1 MSKKK
6 NKDKEK
12 DKDKLAE
19 GTLISHLLEL
29 RDRLLSAVVSI
40 ILVFIPAVI
49 YRNELFAIV
58 SGPLRDKLPVGDTMI
73 ATTITG
79 AFMIP
84 IKVALF
90 AALFAA
96 MPWVLY
102 QIWSFVAPGL
112 YRHEKRF
119 AVPML
124 VSSIVLFYVGIF
136 FAYRFIF
143 PVAFGFLLTAAPEG
157 VKQLPEI
164 GYAVDFMIR
173 LLLAFG
179 VAFEIPVVVV
189 LLTLTGLVK
198 VEKLSSAR
206 GYVIIGI
213 FVVAA
218 ILTPPDPMSQL
229 LMAIPMW
236 LLYEAGVLAARL
248 LSRKTPAESTDENKS
263 GAA

>member
-1 MSKKK
+1 MSDK
-6 NKDKEK
+6 KDKK

-40 ILVFIPAVI
+40 ILIFIPAVI
-49 YRNELFAIV
+49 FRNELFAMV
-58 SGPLRDKLPVGDTMI
+58 AEPLRAQLPAGGTLV

-79 AFMIP
+79 AFMVP
-84 IKVALF
+84 IKLALF
-90 AALFAA
+90 FSLFAA

-124 VSSIVLFYVGIF
+124 VSSIVLFYAGIF
-136 FAYRFIF
+136 FAYKFIF
-143 PVAFGFLLTAAPEG
+143 PLAFGFLMNAAPED
-157 VKQLPEI
+157 VQQLPEI
-164 GYAVDFMIR
+164 NNVVDFAIR

-189 LLTLTGLVK
+189 LLTLTGLVP
-198 VEKLSSAR
+198 VAKLSSAR
-206 GYVIIGI
+206 GYVVIGI

-218 ILTPPDPMSQL
+218 VLTPPDPMSQL

-248 LSRKTPAESTDENKS
+248 LSRKKPPAPTEENQS

>member
-6 NKDKEK
+6 DKDKEK

-49 YRNELFAIV
+49 FRNELFAMV
-58 SGPLRDKLPVGDTMI
+58 SEPLRAKLPPGSSMV

-79 AFMIP
+79 SFMIP
-84 IKVALF
+84 IKLALF
-90 AALFAA
+90 FSLFAA

-124 VSSIVLFYVGIF
+124 VSSILLFYVGNF
-136 FAYRFIF
+136 FAYKFIF
-143 PVAFGFLLTAAPEG
+143 PLAFDFLLNHGPED
-157 VKQLPEI
+157 VQQLPEI
-164 GYAVDFMIR
+164 SNAVDFVIR

-189 LLTLTGLVK
+189 LLTLTGLVP
-198 VEKLSSAR
+198 VAKLSSAR

-213 FVVAA
+213 FVIAA

-248 LSRKTPAESTDENKS
+248 LSRKPQADTNEENRSS
-263 GAA
+263 GA

>member
-1 MSKKK
+1 MSDK
-6 NKDKEK
+6 KEK
-12 DKDKLAE
+12 KAKKDGEGLAE

-29 RDRLLSAVVSI
+29 RDRLLSAAVSI
-40 ILVFIPAVI
+40 LLVFIPAVI
-49 YRNELFAIV
+49 FRNRLFEMVAE
-58 SGPLRDKLPVGDTMI
+58 PLRAKLPEGGALV

-79 AFMIP
+79 SFMVP
-84 IKVALF
+84 IKLALF
-90 AALFAA
+90 TSVFAA

-112 YRHEKRF
+112 YKHEKRF

-124 VSSIVLFYVGIF
+124 VSSIMLFYAGIF

-143 PVAFGFLLTAAPEG
+143 PLAFEFLMNHGPEG
-157 VKQLPEI
+157 VMQMPEI
-164 GYAVDFMIR
+164 GYTVDFVLR

-189 LLTLTGLVK
+189 LLTLTGLVP
-198 VEKLSSAR
+198 VEKLSSSR
-206 GYVIIGI
+206 GYVVIGI

-218 ILTPPDPMSQL
+218 VLTPPDPMSQL

-236 LLYEAGVLAARL
+236 LLYEVGVLAARMMT
-248 LSRKTPAESTDENKS
+248 RKRPPAETEPDKS

>member
-6 NKDKEK
+6 DKDK

-40 ILVFIPAVI
+40 ILIFIPAVI
-49 YRNELFAIV
+49 FRNELFAMV
-58 SGPLRDKLPVGDTMI
+58 AEPLRAQLPEGSEMV

-79 AFMIP
+79 SFMIP
-84 IKVALF
+84 IKLAMF
-90 AALFAA
+90 FALFAA

-124 VSSIVLFYVGIF
+124 VSSIVLFYAGIF
-136 FAYRFIF
+136 FGYKFIL
-143 PVAFGFLLTAAPEG
+143 PLAFDFLMNHGPEG

-164 GYAVDFMIR
+164 SHAVDFMIR

-189 LLTLTGLVK
+189 LLTLTGLVP
-198 VEKLSSAR
+198 VAKLSSAR

-218 ILTPPDPMSQL
+218 ILTPPDPMSML

-236 LLYEAGVLAARL
+236 LLYEVGVLAARL
-248 LSRKTPAESTDENKS
+248 LNRKPPAEGTTEEDKS

>member
-6 NKDKEK
+6 DKDNGQ

-19 GTLISHLLEL
+19 GTLIS
-29 RDRLLSAVVSI
+29 DRLLSAVVAI

-49 YRNELFAIV
+49 FRNQLFAMV
-58 SGPLRDKLPVGDTMI
+58 SEPLRAELPAGSSMV

-79 AFMIP
+79 AFMVP

-90 AALFAA
+90 FALFAA

-112 YRHEKRF
+112 YRHEKLF

-124 VSSIVLFYVGIF
+124 VSSIVLFYIGIF
-136 FAYRFIF
+136 FAYKFIF
-143 PVAFGFLLTAAPEG
+143 PLAFHFLMNSGPED
-157 VKQLPEI
+157 VQQLPEI

-189 LLTLTGLVK
+189 LLTLTGLVP

-213 FVVAA
+213 FVIAA

-236 LLYEAGVLAARL
+236 LLYEAGVLAARML
-248 LSRKTPAESTDENKS
+248 KRKSSPDGTNEENKS

>member
-1 MSKKK
+1 MTDK
-6 NKDKEK
+6 KDKR
-12 DKDKLAE
+12 DKKPERLTE

-29 RDRLLSAVVSI
+29 RDRLLSAVVAI

-49 YRNELFAIV
+49 FRNELFELVAE
-58 SGPLRDKLPVGDTMI
+58 PLRSKLPAGSSLV

-79 AFMIP
+79 SFMVP
-84 IKVALF
+84 IKVAF
-90 AALFAA
+90 FTALFVA

-112 YRHEKRF
+112 YKQEKRF

-124 VSSIVLFYVGIF
+124 VSSILLFYTGIY

-143 PVAFGFLLTAAPEG
+143 PLAFDFLMNHGPES
-157 VKQLPEI
+157 VQQLPEI
-164 GYAVDFMIR
+164 SYAVDFVLR

-189 LLTLTGLVK
+189 LLTLTGLVP

-206 GYVIIGI
+206 GYVVIGI
-213 FVVAA
+213 FAVAA
-218 ILTPPDPMSQL
+218 ILTPPDPMSMI
-229 LMAIPMW
+229 LMAVPMW
-236 LLYEAGVLAARL
+236 LLYEIGVLMARL
-248 LSRKTPAESTDENKS
+248 LNRKRTAGEGTSDS
-263 GAA
+263 GGTA

>member
-1 MSKKK
+1 MNKK
-6 NKDKEK
+6 KDKEK
-12 DKDKLAE
+12 DSDKDKLAE

-49 YRNELFAIV
+49 YRNKLFAVV
-58 SGPLRDKLPVGDTMI
+58 SKPLRAKLPEGSEMV

-79 AFMIP
+79 SFMIP
-84 IKVALF
+84 IKLALF
-90 AALFAA
+90 FALFVA

-124 VSSIVLFYVGIF
+124 VSSIILFYVGIL
-136 FAYRFIF
+136 FAYNFIF
-143 PVAFGFLLTAAPEG
+143 PVAFGFLMNNGPEG

-164 GYAVDFMIR
+164 GYVVDFVIR

-206 GYVIIGI
+206 GYVVIGI

-218 ILTPPDPMSQL
+218 VLTPPDPMSQL

-236 LLYEAGVLAARL
+236 LLYEAGVLAARVL
-248 LSRKTPAESTDENKS
+248 NRKPSQDSTS

>member
-1 MSKKK
+1 MSDKKPG
-6 NKDKEK
+6 EG
-12 DKDKLAE
+12 LAE

-29 RDRLLSAVVSI
+29 RDRLLSAAVSV
-40 ILVFIPAVI
+40 LLMFIPAVI
-49 YRNELFAIV
+49 FRNKLFDLVAA
-58 SGPLRDKLPVGDTMI
+58 PLRAKLPEGDSLV

-79 AFMIP
+79 SFMVP
-84 IKVALF
+84 IKLALF
-90 AALFAA
+90 VSVFAA

-112 YRHEKRF
+112 YKHEKRF

-124 VSSIVLFYVGIF
+124 VSSILLFYLGIF

-143 PVAFGFLLTAAPEG
+143 PVAFDFLMNNGPEG
-157 VKQLPEI
+157 VKQMPEI
-164 GYAVDFMIR
+164 GYTIDFVLR

-189 LLTLTGLVK
+189 LLTLTGLVP
-198 VEKLSSAR
+198 VEKLSSSR
-206 GYVIIGI
+206 GYVVIGI

-218 ILTPPDPMSQL
+218 VLTPPDPMSQL

-248 LSRKTPAESTDENKS
+248 LTRKPRSGEAAPGKS
-263 GAA
+263 DAA